1 MHRITT
7 VRARGTVPT
16 KRMSFAVERL
26 TTGLLSL
33 LVALAAILPAS
44 VTPAHAAPKMTQ
56 ARCQRLAVQ
65 AQKKIALSQLPKVK
79 CGVDLTKTCGSSCL
93 GWASSGYWGSEAPRK
108 ATVRI
113 SKRAN
118 GRSDKQVLQVMLH
131 EFSHVKY
138 ITASA
143 KKRKAAR
150 KVLRVASDEAML
162 AGSSTR
168 MPIEQLAQ
176 AAAVCLGGADWGAY
190 KRLSCA
196 KSAKAHKALS

>member
-1 MHRITT
+1 
-7 VRARGTVPT
+7 
-16 KRMSFAVERL
+16 
-26 TTGLLSL
+26 
-33 LVALAAILPAS
+33 
-44 VTPAHAAPKMTQ
+44 
-56 ARCQRLAVQ
+56 
-65 AQKKIALSQLPKVK
+65 
-79 CGVDLTKTCGSSCL
+79 
-93 GWASSGYWGSEAPRK
+93 
-108 ATVRI
+108 
-113 SKRAN
+113 
-118 GRSDKQVLQVMLH
+118 
-131 EFSHVKY
+131 VKY

>member
-1 MHRITT
+1 
-7 VRARGTVPT
+7 
-16 KRMSFAVERL
+16 MSFAVERL

-131 EFSHVKY
+131 E
-138 ITASA
+138 
-143 KKRKAAR
+143 
-150 KVLRVASDEAML
+150 SDEAML